1 MVTIV
6 NSAVNRGMDIEKVV
20 IEIYISGGIPDF
32 RIVGIPDGAV
42 RECKERVRS
51 AIKNSGFDFPIRKIV
66 VNLAPANLRKEGASY
81 DLPIAMGILKA
92 TGQILDVRG
101 DFERHIFLGELGLNG
116 NIRGVKGVLPV
127 ALHFFNQG
135 YSFVVPGVNAKE
147 AALTGNGCIKFQ
159 SLIEV
164 ANYFNSK
171 SDFSLELPGEN
182 LKINNMSKEDIE
194 YDFSQVKGQTFA
206 KRAIEVAVAGGH
218 NILIK
223 GSPGTGKSMLAK
235 CIPGILPDLEKNEIL
250 EITKIYSIAGEL
262 DENNP
267 VIKKPPFRSPHHSS
281 SVPGV
286 IGGGT
291 FPRPGEVSLSHYGV
305 LFLDEISEYSKSVLE
320 SLREPLEEKEVTI
333 SRISGKVKY
342 PSDFILI
349 ASMNPC
355 PCGYY
360 GSNRKQCTCT
370 ESKIRQ
376 YNSKLSGPLLDRID
390 IIISSQDVEFEI
402 LRKEKT
408 SENSSVIKN
417 RITQARE
424 IQKVRYSNNIR
435 KINAGMGKEDIKRH
449 CNLDSQGESL
459 LKEAYSFLNLSARA
473 YDKILRVART
483 IADLKGN
490 ENISSEDLGEA
501 IQYRS

>member
-1 MVTIV
+1 M
-6 NSAVNRGMDIEKVV
+6 K
-20 IEIYISGGIPDF
+20 
-32 RIVGIPDGAV
+32 
-42 RECKERVRS
+42 K
-51 AIKNSGFDFPIRKIV
+51 
-66 VNLAPANLRKEGASY
+66 
-81 DLPIAMGILKA
+81 
-92 TGQILDVRG
+92 
-101 DFERHIFLGELGLNG
+101 
-116 NIRGVKGVLPV
+116 
-127 ALHFFNQG
+127 
-135 YSFVVPGVNAKE
+135 
-147 AALTGNGCIKFQ
+147 
-159 SLIEV
+159 
-164 ANYFNSK
+164 
-171 SDFSLELPGEN
+171 
-182 LKINNMSKEDIE
+182 
-194 YDFSQVKGQTFA
+194 
-206 KRAIEVAVAGGH
+206 
-218 NILIK
+218 
-223 GSPGTGKSMLAK
+223 
-235 CIPGILPDLEKNEIL
+235 
-250 EITKIYSIAGEL
+250 
-262 DENNP
+262 P
-267 VIKKPPFRSPHHSS
+267 VIRKPPFRSPHHSS

-286 IGGGT
+286 IGGGI
-291 FPRPGEVSLSHYGV
+291 FPRPGEVNLSHYGV

-333 SRISGKVKY
+333 SRIFGKVKY

-360 GSNRKQCTCT
+360 GSNRKQCSCT

-424 IQKVRYSNNIR
+424 IQKLRYTNNKR
-435 KINAGMGKEDIKRH
+435 KLNAGMGKGDINRH

-473 YDKILRVART
+473 CDKILRVART

-501 IQYRS
+501 I